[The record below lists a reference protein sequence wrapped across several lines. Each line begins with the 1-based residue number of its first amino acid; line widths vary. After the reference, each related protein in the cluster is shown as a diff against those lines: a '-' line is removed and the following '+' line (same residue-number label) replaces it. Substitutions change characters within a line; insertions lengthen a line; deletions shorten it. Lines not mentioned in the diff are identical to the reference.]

1 MSDMNKPGIQTRSI
15 HAGQPPD
22 PLTGAVMTPI
32 YATSTFA
39 QESPGV
45 HKGYEYSRSKN
56 PTRTALE
63 LCLASLEQGARG
75 YAFASGL
82 AAETA
87 ILELLPKD
95 SHIIAFNDLYGGTY
109 RLFER
114 VKKFSSGLSV
124 TYSTMQSK
132 ADIVSAI
139 RENTKMI
146 WVESPSNPM
155 LQIVDLA
162 MTASVA
168 REQNIISVCDNTFAT
183 PVVQEPLTLGF
194 DIVVHSVTKYLN
206 GHSDVVGGAIVARE
220 TGDLAERIG
229 FIQNATGGV
238 LSPFDSFLVL
248 RGIKTLPLRMKAH
261 SENAMR
267 IAEYLNGHPRVER
280 VLYPGL
286 AHHPQYSLAKK
297 QMHLPGG
304 MLTFFIKGGLAES
317 RAFLE
322 QCRLFTLAESLGGVE
337 SLIEHPAI
345 MTHASI
351 PKSEREKIGITDN
364 LIRLSVGIEDAT
376 DLIDDLSNAL
386 R

>member
-1 MSDMNKPGIQTRSI
+1 MSTNNTAGIQTRSI

-22 PLTGAVMTPI
+22 PLTGAVMIPI

-45 HKGYEYSRSKN
+45 HRGYEYSRSKN

-63 LCLASLEQGARG
+63 LCLASLERGARG

-82 AAETA
+82 AAENA

-114 VKKFSSGLSV
+114 VKKISSGLSV
-124 TYSTMQSK
+124 TYSDMLTEEN
-132 ADIVSAI
+132 IRSAI

-155 LQIVDLA
+155 LRIVDLE
-162 MTASVA
+162 MVASIA
-168 REQNIISVCDNTFAT
+168 REKEIISVCDNTFAT
-183 PVVQEPLTLGF
+183 PVLQEPLSLGI
-194 DIVVHSVTKYLN
+194 DVVVHSVTKYLN
-206 GHSDVVGGAIVARE
+206 GHSDVVGGAVIVRE
-220 TGDLAERIG
+220 QGELAERIG
-229 FIQNATGGV
+229 FIQNATGAI

-248 RGIKTLPLRMKAH
+248 RGIKTLPLRMRAH
-261 SENAMR
+261 SENAMK
-267 IAEYLNGHPRVER
+267 IAEFLDSHTRVER

-286 AHHPQYSLAKK
+286 AHHPQYALAKK
-297 QMHLPGG
+297 QMRLSGG
-304 MLTFFIKGGLAES
+304 MITFFIKGGLAES
-317 RAFLE
+317 KTFLE
-322 QCRLFTLAESLGGVE
+322 RCRLFTLAESLGGVE

-351 PKSEREKIGITDN
+351 PKPEREKVGITDN
-364 LIRLSVGIEDAT
+364 LIRLSVGIEDVD
-376 DLIDDLSNAL
+376 DLISDIKNAL
-386 R
+386 